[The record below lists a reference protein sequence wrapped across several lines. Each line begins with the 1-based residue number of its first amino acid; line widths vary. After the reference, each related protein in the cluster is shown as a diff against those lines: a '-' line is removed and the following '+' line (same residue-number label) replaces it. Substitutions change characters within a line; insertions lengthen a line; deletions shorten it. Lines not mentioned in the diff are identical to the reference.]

1 MSELEELR
9 ARWDERDR
17 RYSMRKQGGL
27 ALPLSDD
34 EQFAIRTWR
43 YQEAN
48 ALQPGQSEFATAEVF
63 AWSPPMVVR

>member
-27 ALPLSDD
+27 ALPLTDD

-43 YQEAN
+43 YQEA
-48 ALQPGQSEFATAEVF
+48 AMLPDSQSPIAVSTVRE
-63 AWSPPMVVR
+63 WSPPMVVR